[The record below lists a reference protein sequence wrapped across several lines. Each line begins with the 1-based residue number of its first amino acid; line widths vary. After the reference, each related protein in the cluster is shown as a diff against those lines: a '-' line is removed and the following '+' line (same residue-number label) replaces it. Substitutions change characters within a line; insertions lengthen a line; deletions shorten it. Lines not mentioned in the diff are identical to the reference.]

1 MRALAHDL
9 TTRLGILLGFVAVM
23 WLVEIADLV
32 VFRGALDAQ
41 GIRPRVE
48 TGLWGI
54 PLAPFLHR
62 GFGHLLANTVPLL
75 VLGWLVIVRS
85 RRDFLWVTAVAVALG
100 GLGVWLFGRPH
111 SIHLGASGLVFG
123 YLGYL
128 FLRGYWERSLS
139 AVLLALVAGLLYGT
153 ALWGVLPTRSGVSW
167 EGHLF
172 GFAGGSAAAAIHR
185 RRPPGLPQPAPPFR
199 AY

>member
-23 WLVEIADLV
+23 WLVEMADLV

-75 VLGWLVIVRS
+75 VLEWLVIVRS

-111 SIHLGASGLVFG
+111 SIHLGASGVVFG

-139 AVLLALVAGLLYGT
+139 AVLLALVAGLLYGS
-153 ALWGVLPTRSGVSW
+153 ALWGVLPNRSAVSW

-172 GFAGGSAAAAIHR
+172 GFGGGAAAAAVHR
-185 RRPPGLPQPAPPFR
+185 RPRRPQPWVLPA
-199 AY
+199 